1 MLVLLLA
8 DDASYCGTFA
18 GLEPPLFE
26 LKARD
31 EPIAGDD
38 LPSDSSS
45 KVVSGAPEGAL
56 ERSDSFLALGRGLRV
71 LHVAETWTGGVGIY
85 LTALILQQIADPRVE
100 RITLACSAARTPAPL
115 AFEPHPKVEIV
126 RYVSSRAPWGVVA
139 ASRRIKSI
147 AQRVQPDLVHLHS
160 TFAGVYGRLFEVGFP
175 VVYCAHGWAFTQD
188 VSRASKL
195 AYASIEAWLAHRT
208 AALVHIS
215 HDEQRAALRYGVHAP
230 IDRVVLHGT
239 RPPRYGTTAPLQV
252 DPNRVN
258 LGFIGRFDRQKGLDL
273 LLDVFAAVPR
283 KDLHLYLIG
292 AFDRESASKGQTL
305 PPQERVTVVG
315 WVPEQD
321 IDTYISSFDALV
333 IPSRWEGFGF
343 VAAEA
348 MRNGKPV
355 IVSHRGGLP
364 EQVVHGFNG
373 LVFSLET
380 PAALVDILNTLDKQK
395 LARLGENAR
404 SVWSHAFSEERAYQE
419 LMDDVYAST
428 LARTKKA
435 GPARV

>member
-1 MLVLLLA
+1 ML
-8 DDASYCGTFA
+8 
-18 GLEPPLFE
+18 E
-26 LKARD
+26 LKARV
-31 EPIAGDD
+31 EPTAGDEV
-38 LPSDSSS
+38 SHDS
-45 KVVSGAPEGAL
+45 APEAR
-56 ERSDSFLALGRGLRV
+56 ESFAALGRGLRV

-85 LTALILQQIADPRVE
+85 LTALILQQLEDPRVE
-100 RITLACSAARTPAPL
+100 RIILACSAARTPTPL

-126 RYVSSRAPWGVVA
+126 RYVSSRAPLGVLT
-139 ASRRIKSI
+139 ASRSIKRI
-147 AQRVQPDLVHLHS
+147 AERVQPDLVHLHS
-160 TFAGVYGRLFEVGFP
+160 TFAGVYGRLFELGFP

-188 VSRASKL
+188 VSQASKRAYGTVEAFL
-195 AYASIEAWLAHRT
+195 ARNT
-208 AALVHIS
+208 AAVVHIS
-215 HDEQRAALRYGVHAP
+215 HDEQRAALHYGVHAP

-239 RPPRYGTTAPLQV
+239 RAPRYGTTAPLKV
-252 DPNRVN
+252 DPSSIN
-258 LGFIGRFDRQKGLDL
+258 LGFIGRFDRQKGTDL
-273 LLDVFAAVPR
+273 LLQVFADVPR
-283 KDLHLYLIG
+283 KDMHLYLVG
-292 AFDRESASKGQTL
+292 AFDRESANKGQTL

-380 PAALVDILNTLDKQK
+380 PAALVDILSSLDKQQ
-395 LARLGENAR
+395 LARMGENAR
-404 SVWSHAFSEERAYQE
+404 SVWANSFSEQRAYRE
-419 LMDDVYAST
+419 LTDVYATT
-428 LARTKKA
+428 LARTKRA
-435 GPARV
+435 